1 MASEF
6 TWAKGVLR
14 YARARYDAW
23 MEWLGRQ
30 SLVVKL
36 LVLAATGLVVLV
48 TLYLLNGFHLMAG
61 FVGLDGWTWLQS
73 PLF

>member
-1 MASEF
+1 M
-6 TWAKGVLR
+6 
-14 YARARYDAW
+14 
-23 MEWLGRQ
+23 
-30 SLVVKL
+30 VKL

-61 FVGLDGWTWLQS
+61 FVGLGGWAWLQS

>member
-1 MASEF
+1 M
-6 TWAKGVLR
+6 
-14 YARARYDAW
+14 
-23 MEWLGRQ
+23 
-30 SLVVKL
+30 VKL

-48 TLYLLNGFHLMAG
+48 TLYLLNGLHLMAG